1 LVNITYFLNFFWPY
15 SPSKAIM
22 MNNDSSEFYEFGGQM
37 DYSQFNPVSDD
48 PVSILCP
55 DCTFLDGDGESL
67 GGDKAVEAYRQMFF
81 AREADIMAVSFQRQG
96 RMFTYPPN
104 MGQEAIAVAAGMV
117 MKIDDWL
124 VPSFRELGAWLARGV
139 RLRDVFLFWRGHE
152 DAFIYPDAPRVFPV
166 AVPIAS
172 QIPHAAGLG
181 YAIRKKQEDAR
192 VFTFVG
198 DGGTSE
204 GDFHEGMNFAAVWQA
219 PLVCVI
225 QNNQFA
231 ISVPREEQTNSRTLA
246 AKALAYG
253 MPGVRVDGNDLFAMY
268 DVLRW
273 ARNYVGEN
281 GPVMIEA
288 VTYRMGAHTTSD
300 DPSKYR
306 SKEQE
311 EKWAQRD
318 PLLRLENFL
327 QAKKLIDPD
336 QKDRWLDEF
345 REIIT
350 KEFEAAE
357 NYGEYPL
364 NDVFDHMYQDPP
376 DDYEMQKREQQKF
389 SAWLARRREAAS

>member
-67 GGDKAVEAYRQMFF
+67 GGDKAVEAYRQMLF

-172 QIPHAAGLG
+172 QIPHAAGTGLCH
-181 YAIRKKQEDAR
+181 QE
-192 VFTFVG
+192 
-198 DGGTSE
+198 
-204 GDFHEGMNFAAVWQA
+204 
-219 PLVCVI
+219 
-225 QNNQFA
+225 
-231 ISVPREEQTNSRTLA
+231 
-246 AKALAYG
+246 KAG
-253 MPGVRVDGNDLFAMY
+253 RCPGVHLRGRRGN
-268 DVLRW
+268 
-273 ARNYVGEN
+273 
-281 GPVMIEA
+281 
-288 VTYRMGAHTTSD
+288 
-300 DPSKYR
+300 
-306 SKEQE
+306 
-311 EKWAQRD
+311 QRGRF
-318 PLLRLENFL
+318 P
-327 QAKKLIDPD
+327 
-336 QKDRWLDEF
+336 
-345 REIIT
+345 
-350 KEFEAAE
+350 
-357 NYGEYPL
+357 
-364 NDVFDHMYQDPP
+364 
-376 DDYEMQKREQQKF
+376 
-389 SAWLARRREAAS
+389 